1 LVWIGSDARVLI
13 WQANSGVLK
22 KKLNAGTAPIT
33 SLVRIV
39 SLDDNNN
46 NNANA
51 NAGSSAAF
59 VWSGSWDGSMRIW
72 NTATFKCVR
81 TVRHGSDEQVRAVDA
96 ICQVLDHVWSAS
108 QDELIAWTVDGER
121 IGAAK
126 LEADAN
132 GAVPTAAAM
141 CCTGR
146 HVWCA
151 VGVNILAYDA
161 KPYSGG
167 ADAAAVA
174 FRVDKLVIGHVARV
188 LSLVHVPQHAQVW
201 SGDAD
206 GTVMVWSTTDFDCL
220 RTLAAAHAGALYSMA
235 LVTMRLNDQTT
246 LEVWTAA
253 KDCVVRVWDVESFH
267 CTKELSNGGDV
278 CYTGTAE
285 VGHANVWSVGDTTI
299 AMWDLSRFGSY
310 DMRIVPYENGD
321 KFVGELGDP
330 PNAKKGDE
338 PVRQGRGELHCSDGT
353 RQAGHWHND
362 RLDGYAIDSGDGE
375 RYYGQFRDGRRH
387 GPGVL
392 VYSDGTFFE
401 GIWVRGVRKGNG
413 VLRWANGD
421 ELRGMWSDGQV
432 TSGKFEKGN
441 AISVARCAR
450 ELWRLEMRRVDKAI
464 EDESNAPSSRRTK
477 RPATLPVSKWHDLD
491 ALNDT
496 KLREMAASVA
506 QRFASRGARERL
518 NPDTLSIVLCDD
530 KHPLGQIV
538 SNFVFLFKSTYHFS
552 YGGVSQLLEQ
562 AVDDLRSFAAQLTAV
577 CGTVFPFVNARLREE
592 LVMEILLS
600 RVYAS
605 LFDLYK
611 TVNKKRDQ
619 LLTVKIDSLSGV
631 TMKEI
636 GVLPLFWLGWQPRQ
650 EQRAAAAAAS
660 AASTPTRRPTHAPF
674 SPDSATAA
682 ASSSTKFYTM
692 TSLSAAPD
700 PGEVVDDVD
709 ADVDDGVAPPLDADD
724 NDVPSP
730 YSTMGSPAV
739 VISTPHL
746 GARRRDE
753 AAERLERA
761 QAPYWTAVHEL
772 HTIRRYKTIARKL
785 QCLIKVSNSIL
796 NAVSEHV
803 DKQRVER
810 LKARV
815 AANNGGA
822 ADSNDNN
829 NNNNDDD
836 DDQVVLGAEDKFP
849 ILSYVVIR
857 ANVPTLYSELQ
868 LIRDFAHPTQ
878 LREEAGFRLV
888 ELEQAVEYVNT
899 LDWNLCDEKGILV
912 PVKVIELRLMDT
924 LTDATAAFS
933 KATTRVPRVLWLAEI
948 LLLCGTNRGAAGFAV
963 SAHEYSY
970 VIQGGERDEYVKLG
984 RTVLAVVGVE
994 LRVER
999 DELRIE
1005 FRNALPLYIY
1015 NYLSTVMQRNVK

>member
-1 LVWIGSDARVLI
+1 LVWIGSDARVLV

-39 SLDDNNN
+39 TSNDDINNNNNNN
-46 NNANA
+46 NNANS
-51 NAGSSAAF
+51 NVGSSAAF

-81 TVRHGSDEQVRAVDA
+81 IVRHGSDEQVRAVDA

-121 IGAAK
+121 IGATK
-126 LEADAN
+126 LDADPLNAN
-132 GAVPTAAAM
+132 AAVPTVAAM

-146 HVWCA
+146 HTWCA
-151 VGVNILAYDA
+151 VGVNILAYEA
-161 KPYSGG
+161 KPYNGG
-167 ADAAAVA
+167 TVV
-174 FRVDKLVIGHVARV
+174 FRVDKLVIGHAARV
-188 LSLVHVPQHAQVW
+188 LSLVHVPQHSQVW

-220 RTLAAAHAGALYSMA
+220 RTLSAAHAGALYAMA

-246 LEVWTAA
+246 LEVWTSA

-267 CTKELSNGGDV
+267 CTKELTNGGDV
-278 CYTGTAE
+278 CYTGTSE

-299 AMWDLSRFGSY
+299 AMWDLSRFGAY

-330 PNAKKGDE
+330 PNAKKGEE

-362 RLDGYAIDSGDGE
+362 RLDGYAVDSAEGE

-421 ELRGMWSDGQV
+421 ELRGMWNDGQV
-432 TSGKFEKGN
+432 TNGKFEKGN

-491 ALNDT
+491 ALNDV

-518 NPDTLSIVLCDD
+518 NADTLSIVLCDD

-562 AVDDLRSFAAQLTAV
+562 AVDDLRSFAAQLTTV

-650 EQRAAAAAAS
+650 EQRAAAAA
-660 AASTPTRRPTHAPF
+660 TPTRRPTHAPF
-674 SPDSATAA
+674 SPEATAA
-682 ASSSTKFYTM
+682 SSSSSTKFYTM
-692 TSLSAAPD
+692 TALSATSD

-709 ADVDDGVAPPLDADD
+709 ADLDADD
-724 NDVPSP
+724 NDLPSP
-730 YSTMGSPAV
+730 YSTMESVAATV
-739 VISTPHL
+739 MSTPHL

-761 QAPYWTAVHEL
+761 QAPYWSAVHEL

-796 NAVSEHV
+796 NAVSDHV
-803 DKQRVER
+803 DKQRIER

-815 AANNGGA
+815 AAGGA
-822 ADSNDNN
+822 AAD
-829 NNNNDDD
+829 DDD

-924 LTDATAAFS
+924 LTDASAAFS

-970 VIQGGERDEYVKLG
+970 VVQGSEREEYVKMG
-984 RTVLAVVGVE
+984 RTVLSVVGVE